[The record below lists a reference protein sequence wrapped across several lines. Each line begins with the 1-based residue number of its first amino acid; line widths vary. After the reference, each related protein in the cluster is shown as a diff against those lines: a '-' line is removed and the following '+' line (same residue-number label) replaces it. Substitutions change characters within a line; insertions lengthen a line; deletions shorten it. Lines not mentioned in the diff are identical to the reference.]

1 MDMNFPTLEMRLSLP
16 IALPLVEFIEEL
28 AWDHADSDSATRTHA
43 DIAVLLGV
51 FRPHGGLENTG
62 VITIPARHAQAI
74 LRATTWLRF
83 KIRHRHLLGLSDEE
97 LEQANAIPIT
107 EKITAGNRAGMA
119 YVFLATVQ
127 QAILEN
133 ARHERPPLLNGLFA
147 WIAALMKRAATRT
160 PRDGEPCDLWVHND
174 PVNTMSYVTEVFRHV
189 LRCSR
194 ETAERHMREV
204 HSAKMSKV
212 GSGRRGE
219 IEKLAHTLSTWHLTV
234 SITDR
239 DAAPRAAPPSI

>member
-1 MDMNFPTLEMRLSLP
+1 MEMNFPTLEMRLSLP

-28 AWDHADSDSATRTHA
+28 ACDHVAPDSSPRTHA
-43 DIAVLLGV
+43 DIAVLLVV

-62 VITIPARHAQAI
+62 VITVPARHAQAV
-74 LRATTWLRF
+74 LRATAWLRL
-83 KIRHRHLLGLSDEE
+83 KIRHRHLLDLSDET

-107 EKITAGNRAGMA
+107 EKITAENLAGTA

-127 QAILEN
+127 QAILAN
-133 ARHERPPLLNGLFA
+133 ARHERPPLLNSLFA
-147 WIAALMKRAATRT
+147 WTAALIRRAATRT
-160 PRDGEPCDLWVHND
+160 PHDAEPCNLWVRND

-189 LRCSR
+189 LQCPR

-204 HSAKMSKV
+204 HSAKQSKV

-219 IEKLAHTLSTWHLTV
+219 MARLAQALSSWHLTV
-234 SITDR
+234 SITDT
-239 DAAPRAAPPSI
+239 DTDTPAPKPSL